1 MTHNEKPASR
11 VSRAGL
17 SIVHVSGETGTK
29 IAETP
34 SKLNGD
40 EPHSDHPWSMAREY
54 ERQSILRAREA
65 LQMRGNDRFQSISIA
80 FALGLAAR
88 DTALIAG
95 ATQ

>member
-1 MTHNEKPASR
+1 MTNIEKPASR

-17 SIVHVSGETGTK
+17 SVVHVSGGTGSNVAK
-29 IAETP
+29 TP
-34 SKLNGD
+34 SKLNGNARQ
-40 EPHSDHPWSMAREY
+40 SDQSWSMARDY
-54 ERQSILRAREA
+54 ERQSIDRARAA
-65 LQMRGNDRFQSISIA
+65 LLMRGNDRFQSLSIA